1 MLSNG
6 KFAEIDYNLLM
17 RKIQDEY
24 LRSSL
29 FGFEDALVSTTGM
42 VVGISIGTSNLKF
55 ILLAVFVTIAV
66 EAVSMGAGEF
76 LSDEAVHELDKDNK
90 KDNTIISAFVMFFS
104 YVFGGLIP
112 VIPVIFLP
120 HMQGIIGT
128 IITAFIGLFVL
139 GFIKGK
145 IVNVNKFRSAFEML
159 IIGSVA
165 AVIGIAVGFILKI

>member
-1 MLSNG
+1 
-6 KFAEIDYNLLM
+6 M

-55 ILLAVFVTIAV
+55 ILLAAFVTIAV

-76 LSDEAVHELDKDNK
+76 LSDEAVHELDRKLG
-90 KDNTIISAFVMFFS
+90 KDNTLISATVMFTS
-104 YVFGGLIP
+104 YILGGLIP
-112 VIPVIFLP
+112 VLP
-120 HMQGIIGT
+120 IILLPALQGIIGS
-128 IITAFIGLFVL
+128 ITAAFIGLFVL

-145 IVNVNKFRSAFEML
+145 IVNVNRIRSAVEML
-159 IIGSVA
+159 TIGGIA
-165 AVIGIAVGFILKI
+165 TVIGIVVGFILKI

>member
-1 MLSNG
+1 
-6 KFAEIDYNLLM
+6 M

-42 VVGISIGTSNLKF
+42 AVGISIGTTNLNF

-76 LSDEAVHELDKDNK
+76 LSDEAVHELDKTK
-90 KDNTIISAFVMFFS
+90 TKDNTLISAFVMFFS
-104 YVFGGLIP
+104 YVTGGLIP
-112 VIPVIFLP
+112 VIPIILLP
-120 HMQGIIGT
+120 RPEAIIGS
-128 IITAFIGLFVL
+128 IITAFTGLFVL

-145 IVNVNKFRSAFEML
+145 IVKVNKIRSALQML
-159 IIGSVA
+159 FIGGIA
-165 AVIGIAVGFILKI
+165 ALIGIAVGFILKI